1 MNNAN
6 DELMKTLKD
15 TYKTDVDVVKYL
27 DQMDDKVRIALSIAN
42 DHLGSSFHL
51 TKSNGYVCYKK
62 K

>member
-15 TYKTDVDVVKYL
+15 TYKTDVDVLKYL
-27 DQMDDKVRIALSIAN
+27 DQMDDKVRIALSIAK